1 MHERSSAGLLT
12 AVVLIALLATA
23 GCTTTVVTTSA
34 AAPDT
39 VTVTGSGTGSS
50 APDRATLSMSVNA
63 HARSSSDAMNSAT
76 KAMDRLVVALKAAGL
91 SDAELQTQQVSVY
104 QQGGPRGSSYQA
116 NQALKITTKQLDMLG
131 KFVAE
136 ATRAG
141 ASGISGPDFSLV
153 DQRSVQARAIA
164 AAMKD
169 ARTRA
174 SVMAKSAGRG
184 LGRVVSVS
192 DVTRSSSSPYS
203 NNLVGGLGAGVSFQ
217 YLAAQKATIAPNV
230 SPGRVTASAQ
240 MTVVFAL
247 Q

>member
-1 MHERSSAGLLT
+1 LT

-192 DVTRSSSSPYS
+192 DVTRSSSSSPYS